1 MLGLSIKK
9 RMYEVLK
16 LGVVNQHKKCLFYFF
31 KSCLF
36 INVDAGGG
44 DVCGVGEDHA
54 GLSNARNVQ
63 TFDGRVGPLH
73 VPARHART
81 RTHSR

>member
-1 MLGLSIKK
+1 MF
-9 RMYEVLK
+9 EVLR
-16 LGVVNQHKKCLFYFF
+16 LGVYNHHECLFYF
-31 KSCLF
+31 KESCFF
-36 INVDAGGG
+36 IHVDAGGG
-44 DVCGVGEDHA
+44 DVRGVGEDHA

-63 TFDGRVGPLH
+63 TFDGRVRPLH